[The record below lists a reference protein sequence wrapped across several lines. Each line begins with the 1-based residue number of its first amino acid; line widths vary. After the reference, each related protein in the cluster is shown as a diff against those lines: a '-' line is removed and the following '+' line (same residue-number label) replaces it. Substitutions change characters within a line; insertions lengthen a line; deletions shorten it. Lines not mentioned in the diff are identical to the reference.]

1 MAETYYVGLDIHKK
15 TVSYCA
21 KRACGE
27 VIDEGVIPA
36 RRKDLVRW
44 AKQLEGQWI
53 GGMEATLFTGWI
65 YDTLKPFAEELKVA
79 HPAML
84 KAIAVGKN
92 KSDRLDARK
101 IADLTRCNLLV
112 ESYMPPPE
120 VRQLRTVLRYRN
132 LVVGQAVQIKNRMAG
147 LLMETGTAYNSKKLH
162 GQRYFREL
170 MSELEGVPD
179 SVVQLLRLSRNGL
192 ESLQQLERRLIRG
205 LLGQPLLAQRVEL
218 LRTIPGV
225 GIITG
230 LTWALEIGEVS
241 RIPSIGQGISYCGLC
256 QSLNESAGKAQR
268 GPISKKRNK
277 HLQRTL
283 IEAAKL
289 APRFHPRLAGVY
301 QKALEEGH
309 ANRATI
315 EVARKLV
322 AYLLAV
328 DRSGRPFQL
337 RV

>member
-15 TVSYCA
+15 VVSYCV

-27 VIDEGVIPA
+27 VVDEGVIAA

-44 AKQLEGQWI
+44 AEQLEGRWI
-53 GGMEATLFTGWI
+53 GAMEATLFTGWI

-120 VRQLRTVLRYRN
+120 MRQLRTVLRYRN
-132 LVVGQAVQIKNRMAG
+132 LVVGQAVQIKNRIAG

-192 ESLQQLERRLIRG
+192 ESLLQLERQLIRG
-205 LLGQPLLAQRVEL
+205 LLGQPLLVQRVEL

-256 QSLNESAGKAQR
+256 QGLNESAGKAQR
-268 GPISKKRNK
+268 GPISKQRNK

-289 APRFHPRLAGVY
+289 APRFHPGLAAVY
-301 QKALEEGH
+301 HKALEQGH

-315 EVARKLV
+315 QVARKLV